1 MSQWN
6 ENDEPALTFAAIRWY
21 AMSLEKLAADLYI
34 TDRSRYPAVKAVLA
48 QALNQLE
55 ALRPQQPPQRAATLA
70 GAAVAASDG
79 GGPCPPGFEF
89 CGGLCLPSC
98 PGGGQY

>member
-1 MSQWN
+1 MN
-6 ENDEPALTFAAIRWY
+6 EWTKNDEPALTFAAIRWY

-34 TDRSRYPAVKAVLA
+34 TDQSQYPAVKAVLA
-48 QALNQLE
+48 KALNELDGMRK
-55 ALRPQQPPQRAATLA
+55 AQQAAAPAAAA
-70 GAAVAASDG
+70 GEGA
-79 GGPCPPGFEF
+79 GPCPPGYEY